1 MMIGNSRKGYQ
12 GKQED
17 DSSTTHHHQQQII
30 SNSIEKLYSKVG
42 SSSSSS
48 RQWSGLRNPRIVRV
62 SRSFGGKDRHSKVCT
77 IRGLRDRRIR
87 LSVPTA
93 IQLYELQDR
102 LGLNQPSKVIDW
114 LIEATKQ
121 DIDKLPPLP
130 IPLGFPQFHHQHG
143 QTLLPDH
150 ESNSSSQ
157 PPSQFGAF
165 FDANNNTSFMD
176 AVSRLKGKELDER
189 GGCVWDKGKWVMK
202 TNNEQDGIGG
212 SAQNLFPSGNA
223 PSHSN
228 LPMTYY
234 NSSFHSEPSN
244 FLSLFGSHAVFP
256 NNNNNHQ
263 IDPAHTSVQFPSSS
277 SAVSQLLFCPSAS
290 ATAPPLFAPY
300 YAPYSSVSSLETDPR
315 VQHLN
320 HIQLMSSFNSH
331 PHPLV
336 LPSLKPLIPTPPFS
350 SRLLDSN
357 DNKETTPS

>member
-17 DSSTTHHHQQQII
+17 DEDNSTAHLHHHQQHHMI

-42 SSSSSS
+42 SST
-48 RQWSGLRNPRIVRV
+48 SGLRNPRIVRV
-62 SRSFGGKDRHSKVCT
+62 SRTFGGKDRHSKVCT

-130 IPLGFPQFHHQHG
+130 IPLGFPQFHHQTN
-143 QTLLPDH
+143 QTLLHDH
-150 ESNSSSQ
+150 QSSS
-157 PPSQFGAF
+157 SSHHNFGANF
-165 FDANNNTSFMD
+165 FDANNNHASFM
-176 AVSRLKGKELDER
+176 
-189 GGCVWDKGKWVMK
+189 DKGKWVMK
-202 TNNEQDGIGG
+202 TNNEEDGITVG
-212 SAQNLFPSGNA
+212 SAHNLFPSGNN
-223 PSHSN
+223 SSSSSSSSSSQ
-228 LPMTYY
+228 YY
-234 NSSFHSEPSN
+234 NNPFHSEPSN
-244 FLSLFGSHAVFP
+244 FLSLFGSHGNSVFHSNNSNHNHHQVDP
-256 NNNNNHQ
+256 NGH
-263 IDPAHTSVQFPSSS
+263 ISVQFPSSS
-277 SAVSQLLFCPSAS
+277 QLLFCPNTSP
-290 ATAPPLFAPY
+290 ATTPSSLFAAPY
-300 YAPYSSVSSLETDPR
+300 YAPSSYSSVSLETDPR
-315 VQHLN
+315 LTQQQLMN
-320 HIQLMSSFNSH
+320 HIQFMTSSNN

-357 DNKETTPS
+357 DKDTAPS